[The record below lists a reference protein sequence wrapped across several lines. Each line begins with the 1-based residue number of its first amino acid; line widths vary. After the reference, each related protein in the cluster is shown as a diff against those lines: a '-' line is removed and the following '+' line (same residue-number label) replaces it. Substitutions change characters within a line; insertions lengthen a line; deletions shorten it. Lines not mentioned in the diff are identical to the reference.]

1 MDEIQKLYDALVD
14 KNLYSKTVEDFKVQF
29 EDEEYKKKVFDAVV
43 DNDLFSKDFNTF
55 NSKYS
60 LLDDT
65 NSEKVSIEDEEIDNT
80 SDFLS
85 QYISKDPETQIS
97 KDLSYFEKDWDKEK
111 ENVGNVWFGGK
122 GLEESIVPKLNK
134 KFNKWGFVFEQ
145 DDITGDAVKVSS
157 TKDPNISKSFNIDN
171 PSEGMRMLKAFIEKN
186 KSDNAI
192 FSENIDELS
201 ITDDYVKNLV
211 KATKEKDEEKK
222 NELLTS
228 VSRKIYASEG
238 VNYDEIKNLNQ
249 KIKDNESEDKF
260 VKENLVVGEFEKIDP
275 RSGGVISY
283 YNVEDYKPTN
293 EEIEKYSNIFNKDG
307 SLKINPKKYIDKLK
321 QENSNIL
328 DITAHESIYKAKQ
341 LEAKL
346 FNKFKNK
353 ETSKILESSEVI
365 KSKSSNLN
373 KEFVKVTG
381 KTIADS
387 ESVNLEIDKN
397 IKYFDEK
404 IKELTGGAGLNELSS
419 YKPKTQEEADSIN
432 NIIQSYSTYYS
443 NNVKP
448 VIDIYSQYSSLS
460 SEAEQLDNI
469 GNTINTMLNFDGL
482 INYRGQYEDNA
493 FNSVLN
499 NAEKSWSQGEVN
511 RDFVNAAYGITDI
524 TDEEQ
529 MASVSKRIAEQTAL
543 QRGIL
548 TSEVWERYNNA
559 GSVSEQMRILK
570 TNPTEVLL
578 SLFGSSMSMFL
589 STGFRTFFPIVGGAT
604 ATGAVLGSGAGPGG
618 TLAGGLSG
626 LSKGLLSWQTI
637 TAFNME
643 MGSAFS
649 EELTKNGYDLADAD
663 QVILGLR
670 NKKVTDAAVSRGVK
684 RGVPI
689 AIANF
694 LGGAV
699 ANGVVNPL
707 ATTGRQVVSQLAK
720 GALIEPIFEG
730 AGEATAQLAA
740 DGELLGTEIFN
751 EMIGGMPG
759 SQSNITVTLL
769 SSPPTFL
776 VVVTVEGF
784 LPLLICISP
793 ETKFING

>member
-29 EDEEYKKKVFDAVV
+29 EDEEYKKKVFDAVI

-65 NSEKVSIEDEEIDNT
+65 NSEEVSIEDEEIDNT

-157 TKDPNISKSFNIDN
+157 TKDPNVSKSFNIDN

-373 KEFVKVTG
+373 LTPL
-381 KTIADS
+381 T
-387 ESVNLEIDKN
+387 NLL
-397 IKYFDEK
+397 F
-404 IKELTGGAGLNELSS
+404 
-419 YKPKTQEEADSIN
+419 
-432 NIIQSYSTYYS
+432 
-443 NNVKP
+443 
-448 VIDIYSQYSSLS
+448 
-460 SEAEQLDNI
+460 
-469 GNTINTMLNFDGL
+469 
-482 INYRGQYEDNA
+482 
-493 FNSVLN
+493 
-499 NAEKSWSQGEVN
+499 
-511 RDFVNAAYGITDI
+511 
-524 TDEEQ
+524 
-529 MASVSKRIAEQTAL
+529 
-543 QRGIL
+543 
-548 TSEVWERYNNA
+548 TSA
-559 GSVSEQMRILK
+559 
-570 TNPTEVLL
+570 
-578 SLFGSSMSMFL
+578 
-589 STGFRTFFPIVGGAT
+589 
-604 ATGAVLGSGAGPGG
+604 
-618 TLAGGLSG
+618 
-626 LSKGLLSWQTI
+626 
-637 TAFNME
+637 
-643 MGSAFS
+643 
-649 EELTKNGYDLADAD
+649 
-663 QVILGLR
+663 
-670 NKKVTDAAVSRGVK
+670 
-684 RGVPI
+684 
-689 AIANF
+689 
-694 LGGAV
+694 
-699 ANGVVNPL
+699 
-707 ATTGRQVVSQLAK
+707 
-720 GALIEPIFEG
+720 
-730 AGEATAQLAA
+730 
-740 DGELLGTEIFN
+740 
-751 EMIGGMPG
+751 
-759 SQSNITVTLL
+759 
-769 SSPPTFL
+769 
-776 VVVTVEGF
+776 
-784 LPLLICISP
+784 
-793 ETKFING
+793 